1 MISEKELQAAARKC
15 EKAMMD
21 SLPDPDECDAV
32 FSPKFERKMK
42 KLILQTDH
50 PFRYWIQKSVACF
63 LLIVLLGGGGLITF
77 STEVRAAFFG
87 WIREFYADHFEYHYV
102 GDNQNTPRGII
113 YRPTWIPDGY
123 EATSESHDPGYGCI
137 IYRNGNEEMIGF
149 TWSEDIESS
158 VSHVYPETAEIKNTF
173 IGDNPADLYL
183 EHGEGLSSCLVW
195 SNREERVLFVISATL
210 SEDEIIQMAESVEV
224 QSTE

>member
-32 FSPKFERKMK
+32 FSPKFERRMK

-87 WIREFYADHFEYHYV
+87 WIREVYGAYFEYHYV
-102 GDNQNTPRGII
+102 GENQSAPEDIV
-113 YRPTWIPDGY
+113 YHPTWVPDGY
-123 EATSESHDPGYGCI
+123 EMTSEIHYPGGGDI
-137 IYRNGNEEMIGF
+137 TYRKENEGMVGF
-149 TWSEDIESS
+149 SWSKDIKSS
-158 VSHVYPETAEIKNTF
+158 LFQIYPETAEIKNTF
-173 IGDNPADLYL
+173 IRDCPADLYL
-183 EHGEGLSSCLVW
+183 EHGEDLSSALVW
-195 SNREERVLFVISATL
+195 TNREERVIFVISATL
-210 SEDEIIQMAESVEV
+210 SEDEIIRMAESVEV
-224 QSTE
+224 QSIE

>member
-15 EKAMMD
+15 EKAMMA

-63 LLIVLLGGGGLITF
+63 LLIVLLGGGGLLTF

-87 WIREFYADHFEYHYV
+87 WIREVYETYFVYHYE
-102 GDNQNTPRGII
+102 GENQDTSENIF
-113 YRPTWIPDGY
+113 YNPTWVPDGY
-123 EATSESHDPGYGCI
+123 EIILKKIGPVNTNITYQNSDGNLASFLYTTNSESTKYWISREGVDVQ
-137 IYRNGNEEMIGF
+137 RVFVGN
-149 TWSEDIESS
+149 
-158 VSHVYPETAEIKNTF
+158 Y
-173 IGDNPADLYL
+173 PADLYL
-183 EHGEGLSSCLVW
+183 DQEKEGGNVLIWVD
-195 SNREERVLFVISATL
+195 EEKNTIFDIWATF
-210 SEDEIIQMAESVEV
+210 SIDEMIKMAESIEP
-224 QSTE
+224 QKKE